1 MVMRENMRFLF
12 LVLRNSYNLFHALP
26 IFLLYSIIIHKHKR
40 ENLNMDTTPTLIES
54 LFERIEA
61 LSKTTIELSKLRAM
75 ETTTN
80 ILTVLI
86 SRLVVFM
93 VLTMFIVLFSIGF
106 AFMLG
111 DWLRK
116 PHYGFFIVASFYLV
130 LGIILYL
137 YLPKWLKRPLI
148 ELIIPQDL

>member
-1 MVMRENMRFLF
+1 ME
-12 LVLRNSYNLFHALP
+12 
-26 IFLLYSIIIHKHKR
+26 
-40 ENLNMDTTPTLIES
+40 TTPTLIES
-54 LFERIEA
+54 LFERLET
-61 LSKTTIELSKLRAM
+61 LTETTIELSKLRAM

-80 ILTVLI
+80 VLTSLI

-93 VLTMFIVLFSIGF
+93 VLSMFIVLFSIGF

-111 DWLRK
+111 DWLHK
-116 PHYGFFIVASFYLV
+116 PHYGFFIVAAFYLI

-148 ELIIPQDL
+148 ELIIPQDI